1 MKIKSNYKLREI
13 AGENVI
19 INQGITEANLTSIIS
34 LNTSAKL
41 MWEKLINQE
50 FNLEQA
56 AKKYH
61 LQLQRLAGK
70 KAVDSLELYQY
81 DFDSVLYKDVEKDT
95 KKGKKK

>member
-56 AKKYH
+56 AQVLVDTYGIAPERAMKDAGNWVEALKKCNI
-61 LQLQRLAGK
+61 LS
-70 KAVDSLELYQY
+70 D
-81 DFDSVLYKDVEKDT
+81 
-95 KKGKKK
+95 

>member
-56 AKKYH
+56 AQVLVDTYGKPPEQAMKDAGNWVEALKKCNI
-61 LQLQRLAGK
+61 LS
-70 KAVDSLELYQY
+70 D
-81 DFDSVLYKDVEKDT
+81 
-95 KKGKKK
+95 

>member
-56 AKKYH
+56 AQVLVDTYCIAPEQAMKDAGNWVEALKKCNI
-61 LQLQRLAGK
+61 LS
-70 KAVDSLELYQY
+70 D
-81 DFDSVLYKDVEKDT
+81 
-95 KKGKKK
+95 

>member
-56 AKKYH
+56 AQVLVDTYGIAPEQAMKDAENWVEALKKCNI
-61 LQLQRLAGK
+61 LS
-70 KAVDSLELYQY
+70 D
-81 DFDSVLYKDVEKDT
+81 
-95 KKGKKK
+95 